1 MKIAMY
7 NLEYWQGGILFG
19 FRPTPAS
26 GTMGLMLFY
35 LLHNM
40 LCLLAADTM

>member
-1 MKIAMY
+1 MKIAVC

-26 GTMGLMLFY
+26 GTMGPMLFY
-35 LLHNM
+35 LLHDM
-40 LCLLAADTM
+40 LCLLGADTV